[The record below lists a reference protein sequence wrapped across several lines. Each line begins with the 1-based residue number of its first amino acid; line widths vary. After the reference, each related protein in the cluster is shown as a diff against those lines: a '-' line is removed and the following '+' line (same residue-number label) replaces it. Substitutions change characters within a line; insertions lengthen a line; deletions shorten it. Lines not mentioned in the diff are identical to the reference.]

1 MMLTKKQTV
10 IENILNDA
18 KVYQNMDEYTKE
30 IFNDNYSWKGLIE
43 DIDEELEFETM
54 NLNKENVLILFNEYI
69 Y

>member
-1 MMLTKKQTV
+1 MLTKKQTV